1 MARSRSSST
10 SSTSRLLRNA
20 SRFEVRLPR
29 ARARAHARARS
40 VPSRS
45 CGDEAD
51 QHRNDSNHEDA
62 CRFKGFGGE
71 GTAALQDVEDGRGL
85 GRRAP
90 GHSVEALL
98 FRRAKLTRAFGNVE
112 DDGGAS
118 SVELILEMSAA
129 RRHEVVDLIEQIEQL
144 EGALVDV
151 ELGVIEGR

>member
-1 MARSRSSST
+1 VPDSDPIRSDPIRSDP
-10 SSTSRLLRNA
+10 
-20 SRFEVRLPR
+20 VR
-29 ARARAHARARS
+29 S
-40 VPSRS
+40 FS
-45 CGDEAD
+45 DEAD
-51 QHRNDSNHEDA
+51 QHRNDSNDEDA

-85 GRRAP
+85 GRRAS

-98 FRRAKLTRAFGNVE
+98 FRRAKLARAFGNVE

-151 ELGVIEGR
+151 ELGVIEGHGLDIVRGRAKLRVRIDNRDQA